1 MAPSSAAEIA
11 LSSDGAQLAGGP
23 LRIGIE
29 LTGPAP
35 DVEIPVSVQVDGGLS
50 ETLTL
55 TPGAHTVE
63 LKARA
68 RGTQQIT
75 VEALGA
81 QAELTSRAIAGW
93 LSVLPPLVAIGLA
106 LLFKDVILSLL
117 VGVFSGAL
125 FIYHFQPITAFA
137 RSIDSFIV
145 PSITDP
151 SQASILVFTTML
163 GGMVGLISR
172 SGGTQGIVNRLTPYA
187 TNRRRGQ
194 LATWALGVVIFFD
207 DYANTL
213 IVGPTMRPIT
223 DRLRISREKLAY
235 IVDSTAAPVVSLF
248 PISTWVGFEV
258 GLIGAALTSIG
269 VTTNAYAAF
278 VTSIP
283 YRFYPI
289 LALLTVLV
297 IALSRRDVGPMLTAE
312 RRAAETGQLFGD
324 QDVPLAD
331 YAAGQLAP
339 PEGKPHRAL
348 NALLPIL
355 TVATLTIVGLYVTG
369 SAVTDKADHATTF
382 SWIQAVFANADSY
395 RALLWSSLS
404 GMLMAMVLPLA
415 QRILTVR
422 EATGAMVD
430 GFRSMLLAFV
440 VLILAWSI
448 GSVCSELHTADYLVG
463 LTSGLLSPYW
473 VPVLTFVL
481 AAGISFATGTA
492 WGTMA
497 ILTPLVIPIVHGL
510 ALESGFGVDS
520 PEFARLLPA
529 TIASVLSG
537 SVWGDHC
544 SPISDTTILSSMASG
559 CDHIAHV
566 RTQAPYA
573 IAIGAI
579 GVLAGSIPS
588 AFGLSPYLS
597 LLIGGSVIIGGLF
610 WLGRTVDGH
619 TGAGPD

>member
-1 MAPSSAAEIA
+1 M
-11 LSSDGAQLAGGP
+11 
-23 LRIGIE
+23 
-29 LTGPAP
+29 
-35 DVEIPVSVQVDGGLS
+35 PVTVRVDGSVSDELS
-50 ETLTL
+50 LA
-55 TPGAHTVE
+55 PGSHSVE
-63 LKARA
+63 LAATA
-68 RGTQQIT
+68 RGEQRIRI
-75 VEALGA
+75 EATEA
-81 QAELTSRAIAGW
+81 SAEFSSKAIPGW

-106 LLFKDVILSLL
+106 LIFKDVILSLL
-117 VGVFSGAL
+117 LGVFSGAL
-125 FIYHFQPITAFA
+125 FIYHWQPATALA
-137 RSIDSFIV
+137 RTVDTFVV

-163 GGMVGLISR
+163 GGMVGLISK

-187 TNRRRGQ
+187 TSRLRGQ
-194 LATWALGVVIFFD
+194 AATWALGVVIFFD

-223 DRLRISREKLAY
+223 DRLKISREKLAY

-269 VTTNAYAAF
+269 LTTNAYAAF
-278 VTSIP
+278 VSSIP

-289 LALLTVLV
+289 LALVMVLT
-297 IALSRRDVGPMLTAE
+297 IALSRRDAGPMLKAE
-312 RRAAETGQLFGD
+312 RRAVETGKVLGD
-324 QDVPLAD
+324 ADVPLAD
-331 YAAGQLAP
+331 YSEGALAP
-339 PEGKPHRAL
+339 PEDKPHRAF

-355 TVATLTIVGLYVTG
+355 TVASMTVVGLYVTG
-369 SAVTDKADHATTF
+369 SVGVERGDYSSTF
-382 SWIQAVFANADSY
+382 TWIRDVFGNADSY
-395 RALLWSSLS
+395 RALLWASLS
-404 GMLMAMVLPLA
+404 GMLVAMILPLA

-422 EATGAMVD
+422 EATGAMVE
-430 GFRSMLLAFV
+430 GFRSMLMAFV
-440 VLILAWSI
+440 TLILAWSI

-510 ALESGFGVDS
+510 SLEAGFGLESA
-520 PEFARLLPA
+520 EFSRLLPA

-537 SVWGDHC
+537 AVWGDHC

-573 IAIGAI
+573 LAIGALGI
-579 GVLAGSIPS
+579 GIGSIPS
-588 AFGLSPYLS
+588 AYGLSPLLS
-597 LLIGGSVIIGGLF
+597 LLLGIGVIVGGVL
-610 WLGRTVDGH
+610 WLGKTAEPAPSD
-619 TGAGPD
+619 